1 MSDNVHN
8 KNEAGNYIW
17 NAIGGMLNAGQS
29 VLVLIIVTRVCGLE
43 AAGLY
48 SIAFATGNLFMYL
61 GNYGVRNYQVS
72 DVDEKFPFRSY
83 VLHRLL
89 TVGLML
95 LAAAVYCAYSLLRGA
110 YSPAKTMTVAAMC
123 LLKSIDC
130 LEEVL
135 EGRLHQKGR
144 LDLAGKMMT
153 VRLIVSIGGMLA
165 ALMATRNLLTA
176 TNAAIILAAA
186 AVILM
191 AAYCRKTLLPLQPEP
206 DASVTNASMAPEAAA
221 KNKSAAISPA
231 APAAHAPELAAGIGN
246 ATSNAA
252 VSPAR
257 RGGFRD
263 AAVLM
268 RVCFPVCAANF
279 LSFYLINAP
288 KYAIDAAMNE
298 TAQAQYNFIA
308 MPVFVIQ
315 LLGMFVYQPVLVR
328 MTLSW
333 NSADKKGFLRD
344 FLRITAGLLMI
355 AALCLGG
362 AYVLGI
368 PVLSALYATD
378 LSALKPELLLIL
390 IGGVFLA
397 MNGFYSAVLTLMREQ
412 NRIPVMY
419 LAGTVLSLILTPR
432 FVGIR
437 GIMGAVISFV
447 LIMAIV
453 CALLS
458 AQFAAAYRK
467 HPAAARA
474 SR

>member
-83 VLHRLL
+83 MLHRLL
-89 TVGLML
+89 TVALML
-95 LAAAVYCAYSLLRGA
+95 LVAAVYCTYSLLRGA

-123 LLKSIDC
+123 LLKAIDC

-135 EGRLHQKGR
+135 EGRLHQRGR

-153 VRLIVSIGGMLA
+153 VRLLISIGGMLA
-165 ALMATRNLLTA
+165 VLVATGNLLTA

-191 AAYCRKTLLPLQPEP
+191 AAACRRTLLPLQP
-206 DASVTNASMAPEAAA
+206 APELVADVGNAGAAPGAAA
-221 KNKSAAISPA
+221 KNRGAATSPA
-231 APAAHAPELAAGIGN
+231 A
-246 ATSNAA
+246 TSAA
-252 VSPAR
+252 VSAAR
-257 RGGFRD
+257 RGALRD

-288 KYAIDAAMNE
+288 KYAIDAAMSE

-333 NSADKKGFLRD
+333 NRADKKGFLRD
-344 FLRITAGLLMI
+344 FLRITAGLLII

-390 IGGVFLA
+390 TGGVFLA

-419 LAGTVLSLILTPR
+419 LAGAVLSLILTPR
-432 FVGIR
+432 FVGIS

-458 AQFAAAYRK
+458 AQFAVAYKK
-467 HPAAARA
+467 HPAAARTA
-474 SR
+474 H

>member
-83 VLHRLL
+83 ILHRLL
-89 TVGLML
+89 TVALML
-95 LAAAVYCAYSLLRGA
+95 LASAVYCAYSLLRGG

-123 LLKSIDC
+123 LLKAIDC

-135 EGRLHQKGR
+135 EGRLHQRGR

-153 VRLIVSIGGMLA
+153 VRLLISIGGMLVV
-165 ALMATRNLLTA
+165 LVATGNLLTA

-191 AAYCRKTLLPLQPEP
+191 AAACRRTLLPLQP
-206 DASVTNASMAPEAAA
+206 APGAAA
-221 KNKSAAISPA
+221 KNRGAATSPA
-231 APAAHAPELAAGIGN
+231 AA
-246 ATSNAA
+246 SAA
-252 VSPAR
+252 VSAAR
-257 RGGFRD
+257 RGALRD

-333 NSADKKGFLRD
+333 NSADQKGFLRD
-344 FLRITAGLLMI
+344 FLRITAGLLII

-390 IGGVFLA
+390 TGGVFLA

-419 LAGTVLSLILTPR
+419 LAGAVLSLILTPR
-432 FVGIR
+432 FVGIS

-458 AQFAAAYRK
+458 AQFAVAYKK
-467 HPAAARA
+467 HPAAARTA
-474 SR
+474 H

>member
-83 VLHRLL
+83 ILHRLL
-89 TVGLML
+89 TVALML
-95 LAAAVYCAYSLLRGA
+95 VVAAVYCAYSLLRGA

-123 LLKSIDC
+123 LLKAIDC

-135 EGRLHQKGR
+135 EGRLHQRGR

-153 VRLIVSIGGMLA
+153 VRLLISIGGMLA
-165 ALMATRNLLTA
+165 VLVATGNLLTA
-176 TNAAIILAAA
+176 TNTAIILAEA

-191 AAYCRKTLLPLQPEP
+191 AAACRKTLLPLQP
-206 DASVTNASMAPEAAA
+206 APGVAA
-221 KNKSAAISPA
+221 KNRGAATSPA
-231 APAAHAPELAAGIGN
+231 AA
-246 ATSNAA
+246 SAA
-252 VSPAR
+252 VSAAR
-257 RGGFRD
+257 RGALRD

-288 KYAIDAAMNE
+288 KYAIDAAMSE

-333 NSADKKGFLRD
+333 NRADKKGFLRD
-344 FLRITAGLLMI
+344 FLRITAGLLII

-390 IGGVFLA
+390 TGGVFLA
-397 MNGFYSAVLTLMREQ
+397 INGFYSAVLTLMREQ

-419 LAGTVLSLILTPR
+419 LAGAVLSLILTPR
-432 FVGIR
+432 FVGIS

-458 AQFAAAYRK
+458 AQFAVAYKK
-467 HPAAARA
+467 HPAAARTA
-474 SR
+474 H

>member
-83 VLHRLL
+83 ILHRLL
-89 TVGLML
+89 TVALML
-95 LAAAVYCAYSLLRGA
+95 LASAVYCTYSLLRGA

-123 LLKSIDC
+123 LLKAIDC

-135 EGRLHQKGR
+135 EGRLHQRGR

-153 VRLIVSIGGMLA
+153 VRLLISIGGMLA
-165 ALMATRNLLTA
+165 VLVETGNLLTA

-191 AAYCRKTLLPLQPEP
+191 AAACRRTLLPLQP
-206 DASVTNASMAPEAAA
+206 APELVADVGNAGAAPGAAA
-221 KNKSAAISPA
+221 KNRGAATSPA
-231 APAAHAPELAAGIGN
+231 GA
-246 ATSNAA
+246 SAA

-257 RGGFRD
+257 RGALRD

-333 NSADKKGFLRD
+333 NRADKKGFLRD
-344 FLRITAGLLMI
+344 FLRITAGLLII

-362 AYVLGI
+362 AYVIGI
-368 PVLSALYATD
+368 PVLSMLYATD

-390 IGGVFLA
+390 AGGVFLA
-397 MNGFYSAVLTLMREQ
+397 MNSFYSAVLTLMREQ
-412 NRIPVMY
+412 NRIPFMY
-419 LAGTVLSLILTPR
+419 LAGAVLSLILTPR
-432 FVGIR
+432 FVEIS

-458 AQFAAAYRK
+458 AQFAVAYKK
-467 HPAAARA
+467 HPAAACTA
-474 SR
+474 H

>member
-83 VLHRLL
+83 ILHRLL
-89 TVGLML
+89 TVALML
-95 LAAAVYCAYSLLRGA
+95 LAAAVYCTYSLLRGA

-123 LLKSIDC
+123 LLKAIDC

-135 EGRLHQKGR
+135 EGRLHQRGR

-153 VRLIVSIGGMLA
+153 VRLLISIGGMLA
-165 ALMATRNLLTA
+165 VLVATRNLLTA

-191 AAYCRKTLLPLQPEP
+191 AAACRRTLLPLQP
-206 DASVTNASMAPEAAA
+206 APELVADVGNAGAAPGAAA
-221 KNKSAAISPA
+221 KNRGAATSPA
-231 APAAHAPELAAGIGN
+231 AA
-246 ATSNAA
+246 SAA
-252 VSPAR
+252 VSAAR
-257 RGGFRD
+257 RGALRD

-333 NSADKKGFLRD
+333 NRADKKGFLRD
-344 FLRITAGLLMI
+344 FLRITAGLLII

-390 IGGVFLA
+390 AGGVFLA

-412 NRIPVMY
+412 NRIPFMY
-419 LAGTVLSLILTPR
+419 LAGAVLSLILTPR
-432 FVGIR
+432 FVGIS

-458 AQFAAAYRK
+458 AQFAVAYKK
-467 HPAAARA
+467 HPAAARTA
-474 SR
+474 H

>member
-89 TVGLML
+89 TVALML
-95 LAAAVYCAYSLLRGA
+95 LAAAVYCTYSLLRGA

-123 LLKSIDC
+123 LLKAIDC

-135 EGRLHQKGR
+135 EGRLHQRGR

-153 VRLIVSIGGMLA
+153 VRLLISIGGMLA
-165 ALMATRNLLTA
+165 VLVATRNLLTA

-191 AAYCRKTLLPLQPEP
+191 AAACRRTLLPLQP
-206 DASVTNASMAPEAAA
+206 APELVADVGNAGAAPGAAA
-221 KNKSAAISPA
+221 KNRGAATSPA
-231 APAAHAPELAAGIGN
+231 AA
-246 ATSNAA
+246 SAA
-252 VSPAR
+252 VSAAR
-257 RGGFRD
+257 RGALRD

-333 NSADKKGFLRD
+333 NSADQKGFLRD
-344 FLRITAGLLMI
+344 FLRITAGLLII

-390 IGGVFLA
+390 AGGVFLA

-412 NRIPVMY
+412 NRIPFMY
-419 LAGTVLSLILTPR
+419 LAGAVLSLILTPH
-432 FVGIR
+432 FVEIS

-458 AQFAAAYRK
+458 AQFALDGKYVK
-467 HPAAARA
+467 IY
-474 SR
+474 

>member
-29 VLVLIIVTRVCGLE
+29 VFVLIIVTRVCGLE

-89 TVGLML
+89 TVALML
-95 LAAAVYCAYSLLRGA
+95 LVAAVYCTYSLLRGA

-123 LLKSIDC
+123 LLKAIDC

-135 EGRLHQKGR
+135 EGRLHQRGR

-153 VRLIVSIGGMLA
+153 VRLLISIGGMLA
-165 ALMATRNLLTA
+165 VLVATRNLLTA

-191 AAYCRKTLLPLQPEP
+191 AAACRRTLLPLQP
-206 DASVTNASMAPEAAA
+206 APELVADVGNAGAAPGAAA
-221 KNKSAAISPA
+221 KNRGAATSPA
-231 APAAHAPELAAGIGN
+231 A
-246 ATSNAA
+246 ATSAA
-252 VSPAR
+252 VSAAR
-257 RGGFRD
+257 RGALRD

-288 KYAIDAAMNE
+288 KYAIDAAMSE

-333 NSADKKGFLRD
+333 NRADKKGFLRD
-344 FLRITAGLLMI
+344 FLRITAGLLII

-390 IGGVFLA
+390 TGGVFLA

-419 LAGTVLSLILTPR
+419 LAGAVLSLILTPR
-432 FVGIR
+432 FVGIS

-458 AQFAAAYRK
+458 AQFAVAYKK
-467 HPAAARA
+467 HPAAARTA
-474 SR
+474 H

>member
-83 VLHRLL
+83 ILHRLL
-89 TVGLML
+89 TVALML
-95 LAAAVYCAYSLLRGA
+95 LAAAVYCTYSLLRGA

-123 LLKSIDC
+123 LLKAIDC

-135 EGRLHQKGR
+135 EGRLHQRGR

-153 VRLIVSIGGMLA
+153 VRLLISIGGMLA
-165 ALMATRNLLTA
+165 VLVATRNLLTA

-191 AAYCRKTLLPLQPEP
+191 AAACRRTLLPLQP
-206 DASVTNASMAPEAAA
+206 APELVADVGNAGAAPGAAA
-221 KNKSAAISPA
+221 KNRGAATSPA
-231 APAAHAPELAAGIGN
+231 AA
-246 ATSNAA
+246 SAA
-252 VSPAR
+252 VSAAR
-257 RGGFRD
+257 RGALRD

-333 NSADKKGFLRD
+333 NSADQKGFLRD
-344 FLRITAGLLMI
+344 FLRITAGLLII

-390 IGGVFLA
+390 AGGVFLA

-419 LAGTVLSLILTPR
+419 LAGALLSLILTPR
-432 FVGIR
+432 FVGIS

-458 AQFAAAYRK
+458 AQFAVAYKK
-467 HPAAARA
+467 HPAAARTA
-474 SR
+474 H

>member
-29 VLVLIIVTRVCGLE
+29 VFVLIIVTRVCGLE

-83 VLHRLL
+83 ILHRLL
-89 TVGLML
+89 TVALML
-95 LAAAVYCAYSLLRGA
+95 LASAVYCAYSLLRGG

-123 LLKSIDC
+123 LLKAIDC

-135 EGRLHQKGR
+135 EGRLHQRGR

-153 VRLIVSIGGMLA
+153 VRLLVSIGGMLA
-165 ALMATRNLLTA
+165 VLVATRNLLTA

-191 AAYCRKTLLPLQPEP
+191 AAACRRTLLPLQP
-206 DASVTNASMAPEAAA
+206 APELVADVGNAGAAPGAAA
-221 KNKSAAISPA
+221 KNRGAATSPA
-231 APAAHAPELAAGIGN
+231 A
-246 ATSNAA
+246 TSAA
-252 VSPAR
+252 VSAAR
-257 RGGFRD
+257 RGALRD

-333 NSADKKGFLRD
+333 NRADKKGFLRD
-344 FLRITAGLLMI
+344 FLRITAGLLII

-390 IGGVFLA
+390 AGGVFLA
-397 MNGFYSAVLTLMREQ
+397 MNSFYSAVLTLMREQ
-412 NRIPVMY
+412 NRIPFMY
-419 LAGTVLSLILTPR
+419 LAGAVLSLILTPR
-432 FVGIR
+432 FVGIS

-458 AQFAAAYRK
+458 AQFALAYKK
-467 HPAAARA
+467 HPAAARTA
-474 SR
+474 H

>member
-83 VLHRLL
+83 ILHRLL
-89 TVGLML
+89 TVALML
-95 LAAAVYCAYSLLRGA
+95 LAAAVYCTYSLLRGA

-123 LLKSIDC
+123 LLKAIDC

-135 EGRLHQKGR
+135 EGRLHQRGR

-153 VRLIVSIGGMLA
+153 VRLLISIGGMLA
-165 ALMATRNLLTA
+165 VLVATRNLLTA

-191 AAYCRKTLLPLQPEP
+191 AAACRRTLLPLQP
-206 DASVTNASMAPEAAA
+206 APELVADVGNAGAAPGAAA
-221 KNKSAAISPA
+221 KNRGAATSPA
-231 APAAHAPELAAGIGN
+231 AA
-246 ATSNAA
+246 SAA
-252 VSPAR
+252 VSAAR
-257 RGGFRD
+257 RGALRD

-333 NSADKKGFLRD
+333 NSADQKGFLRD
-344 FLRITAGLLMI
+344 FLRITAGLLII

-390 IGGVFLA
+390 AGGVFLA

-412 NRIPVMY
+412 NRIPFMY
-419 LAGTVLSLILTPR
+419 LAGAVLSLILTPH
-432 FVGIR
+432 FVEIS

-458 AQFAAAYRK
+458 AQFALAYKK
-467 HPAAARA
+467 HPAAARTA
-474 SR
+474 H

>member
-83 VLHRLL
+83 ILHRLL
-89 TVGLML
+89 TVALML
-95 LAAAVYCAYSLLRGA
+95 LVAAVYCTYSLLRGA

-123 LLKSIDC
+123 LLKAIDC

-135 EGRLHQKGR
+135 EGRLHQRGR

-153 VRLIVSIGGMLA
+153 VRLLISIGGMLA
-165 ALMATRNLLTA
+165 VLVATGNLLTA

-191 AAYCRKTLLPLQPEP
+191 AAACRGTLLPLQP
-206 DASVTNASMAPEAAA
+206 APELVADVGNAGAAPGAAA
-221 KNKSAAISPA
+221 KNRGAATSPA
-231 APAAHAPELAAGIGN
+231 AA
-246 ATSNAA
+246 SAA
-252 VSPAR
+252 VSAAR
-257 RGGFRD
+257 RGALRD

-333 NSADKKGFLRD
+333 NRADKKGFLRD
-344 FLRITAGLLMI
+344 FLRITAGLLII

-390 IGGVFLA
+390 AGGVFLA

-412 NRIPVMY
+412 NRIPFMY
-419 LAGTVLSLILTPR
+419 LAGAVLSLILTPH
-432 FVGIR
+432 FVGIS

-458 AQFAAAYRK
+458 AQFAVAYKK
-467 HPAAARA
+467 HPAAARTA
-474 SR
+474 H

>member
-89 TVGLML
+89 TVALML
-95 LAAAVYCAYSLLRGA
+95 LVAAVYCTYSLLRGA

-123 LLKSIDC
+123 LLKAIDC

-135 EGRLHQKGR
+135 EGRLHQRGR

-153 VRLIVSIGGMLA
+153 VRLLISIGGMLA
-165 ALMATRNLLTA
+165 VLVATGNLLTA

-191 AAYCRKTLLPLQPEP
+191 AAACRRTLLPLQP
-206 DASVTNASMAPEAAA
+206 APELVADVGNAGAAPGAAA
-221 KNKSAAISPA
+221 KNRGAATSPA
-231 APAAHAPELAAGIGN
+231 AA
-246 ATSNAA
+246 SAA
-252 VSPAR
+252 VSAAR
-257 RGGFRD
+257 RGALRD

-333 NSADKKGFLRD
+333 NSADQKGFLRD
-344 FLRITAGLLMI
+344 FLRITAGLLII

-390 IGGVFLA
+390 AGGVFLA
-397 MNGFYSAVLTLMREQ
+397 MNSFYSAVLTLMREQ
-412 NRIPVMY
+412 NRIPFMY
-419 LAGTVLSLILTPR
+419 LAGAVLSLILTPH
-432 FVGIR
+432 FVEIS

-458 AQFAAAYRK
+458 AQFALAYKK
-467 HPAAARA
+467 HPAAARTA
-474 SR
+474 H

>member
-1 MSDNVHN
+1 MNNNVHN

-89 TVGLML
+89 TVALML
-95 LAAAVYCAYSLLRGA
+95 LVAAVYCTYSLLRGA

-123 LLKSIDC
+123 LLKAIDC

-135 EGRLHQKGR
+135 EGRLHQRGR

-153 VRLIVSIGGMLA
+153 VRLLISIGGMLA
-165 ALMATRNLLTA
+165 VLVATGNLLTA

-191 AAYCRKTLLPLQPEP
+191 AAACRRTLLPLQP
-206 DASVTNASMAPEAAA
+206 APELVADVGNAGAAPGAAA
-221 KNKSAAISPA
+221 KNRGAATSPA
-231 APAAHAPELAAGIGN
+231 AA
-246 ATSNAA
+246 SAA
-252 VSPAR
+252 VSAAR
-257 RGGFRD
+257 RGALRD

-333 NSADKKGFLRD
+333 NRADKKGFLRD
-344 FLRITAGLLMI
+344 FLRITAGLLII

-390 IGGVFLA
+390 AGGVFLA
-397 MNGFYSAVLTLMREQ
+397 MNSFYSAVLTLMREQ
-412 NRIPVMY
+412 NRIPFMY
-419 LAGTVLSLILTPR
+419 LAGAVLSLILTPH
-432 FVGIR
+432 FVEIS

-458 AQFAAAYRK
+458 AQFAVAYKK
-467 HPAAARA
+467 HPAAARTA
-474 SR
+474 H

>member
-89 TVGLML
+89 TVALML
-95 LAAAVYCAYSLLRGA
+95 LAAAVYCTYSLLRGA

-123 LLKSIDC
+123 LLKAIDC

-135 EGRLHQKGR
+135 EGRLHQRGR

-153 VRLIVSIGGMLA
+153 VRLLISIGGMLA
-165 ALMATRNLLTA
+165 VLVATRNLLTA

-191 AAYCRKTLLPLQPEP
+191 AAACRRTLLPLQP
-206 DASVTNASMAPEAAA
+206 APELVADVGNAGAAPGAAA
-221 KNKSAAISPA
+221 KNRGAATSPA
-231 APAAHAPELAAGIGN
+231 AASAAA
-246 ATSNAA
+246 
-252 VSPAR
+252 AR
-257 RGGFRD
+257 RGALRD

-333 NSADKKGFLRD
+333 NSADQKGFLRD
-344 FLRITAGLLMI
+344 FLRITAGLLII

-390 IGGVFLA
+390 AGGVFLA

-412 NRIPVMY
+412 NRIPFMY
-419 LAGTVLSLILTPR
+419 LAGAVLSLILTPR
-432 FVGIR
+432 FVEIS

-458 AQFAAAYRK
+458 AQFALAYKK
-467 HPAAARA
+467 HPAAARTA
-474 SR
+474 H

>member
-83 VLHRLL
+83 ILHRLL
-89 TVGLML
+89 TVALML
-95 LAAAVYCAYSLLRGA
+95 LAAAVYCTYSLLRGA

-123 LLKSIDC
+123 LLKAIDC

-135 EGRLHQKGR
+135 EGRLHQRGR

-153 VRLIVSIGGMLA
+153 VRLLVSIGGMLA
-165 ALMATRNLLTA
+165 VLVATGNLLTA

-191 AAYCRKTLLPLQPEP
+191 AAACRKTLLPLQP
-206 DASVTNASMAPEAAA
+206 APELVADVGNAGAAPGAAA
-221 KNKSAAISPA
+221 KNRGAATSPA
-231 APAAHAPELAAGIGN
+231 AA
-246 ATSNAA
+246 SAA
-252 VSPAR
+252 VSAAR
-257 RGGFRD
+257 RGALRD

-333 NSADKKGFLRD
+333 NSADQKGFLRD
-344 FLRITAGLLMI
+344 FLRITAGLLII

-390 IGGVFLA
+390 AGGVFLA
-397 MNGFYSAVLTLMREQ
+397 MNSFYSAVLTLMREQ
-412 NRIPVMY
+412 NRIPFMY
-419 LAGTVLSLILTPR
+419 LAGAVLSLILTPH
-432 FVGIR
+432 FVEIS

-458 AQFAAAYRK
+458 AQFALAYKK
-467 HPAAARA
+467 HPAAARTA
-474 SR
+474 H

>member
-1 MSDNVHN
+1 MNNNVHN

-83 VLHRLL
+83 ILHRLL
-89 TVGLML
+89 TVALML
-95 LAAAVYCAYSLLRGA
+95 LAAAVYCTYSLLRGA

-123 LLKSIDC
+123 LLKAIDC

-135 EGRLHQKGR
+135 EGRLHQRGR

-153 VRLIVSIGGMLA
+153 VRLLISIGGMLA
-165 ALMATRNLLTA
+165 VLVATGNLLTA

-191 AAYCRKTLLPLQPEP
+191 AAACRRTLLPLQP
-206 DASVTNASMAPEAAA
+206 APGAAA
-221 KNKSAAISPA
+221 KNRGAATSPA
-231 APAAHAPELAAGIGN
+231 A
-246 ATSNAA
+246 TSAA
-252 VSPAR
+252 VSAAR
-257 RGGFRD
+257 RGALRD

-288 KYAIDAAMNE
+288 KYAIDAAMSE

-333 NSADKKGFLRD
+333 NRADKKGFLRD
-344 FLRITAGLLMI
+344 FLRITAGLLII

-378 LSALKPELLLIL
+378 LSTLKPELLLIL
-390 IGGVFLA
+390 TGGVFLA

-419 LAGTVLSLILTPR
+419 LAGAVLSLILTPR
-432 FVGIR
+432 FVGIS

-458 AQFAAAYRK
+458 AQFAVAYKK
-467 HPAAARA
+467 HPAAARTA
-474 SR
+474 H

>member
-1 MSDNVHN
+1 MRDNVHN

-135 EGRLHQKGR
+135 EGRLHQRGR

-153 VRLIVSIGGMLA
+153 VRLLVSIGGMLA
-165 ALMATRNLLTA
+165 VLVATGNLLTA

-186 AVILM
+186 AVVLM
-191 AAYCRKTLLPLQPEP
+191 SSASRKTLLPLQP
-206 DASVTNASMAPEAAA
+206 
-221 KNKSAAISPA
+221 
-231 APAAHAPELAAGIGN
+231 APATSVSAG
-246 ATSNAA
+246 
-252 VSPAR
+252 SPAR

-315 LLGMFVYQPVLVR
+315 LLSMFVYQPVLVR

-333 NSADKKGFLRD
+333 NSADKKSFLRD
-344 FLRITAGLLMI
+344 FLQITAGLLMI

-378 LSALKPELLLIL
+378 LSALKPELLWIL
-390 IGGVFLA
+390 VGGVFLA

-412 NRIPVMY
+412 NRIPVTY

-432 FVGIR
+432 FVGIS

>member
-83 VLHRLL
+83 ILHRLL
-89 TVGLML
+89 TVALML
-95 LAAAVYCAYSLLRGA
+95 LAAAVYCTYSLLRGA

-123 LLKSIDC
+123 LLKAIDC

-135 EGRLHQKGR
+135 EGRLHQRGR

-153 VRLIVSIGGMLA
+153 VRLLISIGGMLA
-165 ALMATRNLLTA
+165 VLVATRNLLTA

-191 AAYCRKTLLPLQPEP
+191 AAACRRTLLPLQP
-206 DASVTNASMAPEAAA
+206 APELVADVGNAGAAPGAAA
-221 KNKSAAISPA
+221 KNRGAATSPA
-231 APAAHAPELAAGIGN
+231 AA
-246 ATSNAA
+246 SAA
-252 VSPAR
+252 VSAAR
-257 RGGFRD
+257 RGALRD

-333 NSADKKGFLRD
+333 NRADKKGFLRD
-344 FLRITAGLLMI
+344 FLRITAGLLII

-390 IGGVFLA
+390 AGGVFLA

-412 NRIPVMY
+412 NRIPFMY
-419 LAGTVLSLILTPR
+419 LAGAVLSLILTPH
-432 FVGIR
+432 FVEIS

-458 AQFAAAYRK
+458 AQFALAYKK
-467 HPAAARA
+467 HPAAARTA
-474 SR
+474 H

>member
-29 VLVLIIVTRVCGLE
+29 VFVLIIVTRVCGLE

-89 TVGLML
+89 TVALML
-95 LAAAVYCAYSLLRGA
+95 LAAAVYCTYSLLRGA

-123 LLKSIDC
+123 LLKAIDC

-135 EGRLHQKGR
+135 EGRLHQRGR

-153 VRLIVSIGGMLA
+153 VRLLISIGGMLA
-165 ALMATRNLLTA
+165 VLVATRNLLTA

-191 AAYCRKTLLPLQPEP
+191 AAACRRTLLPLQP
-206 DASVTNASMAPEAAA
+206 APELVADVGNAGAAPGAAA
-221 KNKSAAISPA
+221 KNRGAATSPA
-231 APAAHAPELAAGIGN
+231 AA
-246 ATSNAA
+246 SAA
-252 VSPAR
+252 VSAAR
-257 RGGFRD
+257 RGALRD

-333 NSADKKGFLRD
+333 NSADQKGFLRD
-344 FLRITAGLLMI
+344 FLRITAGLLII

-390 IGGVFLA
+390 AGGVFLA

-412 NRIPVMY
+412 NRIPFMY
-419 LAGTVLSLILTPR
+419 LAGAVLSLILTPH
-432 FVGIR
+432 FVEIS

-458 AQFAAAYRK
+458 AQFALAYKK
-467 HPAAARA
+467 HPAAARTA
-474 SR
+474 H

>member
-83 VLHRLL
+83 ILHRLL
-89 TVGLML
+89 TVALML
-95 LAAAVYCAYSLLRGA
+95 LVAAVYCTYSLLRGA

-123 LLKSIDC
+123 LLKAIDC

-135 EGRLHQKGR
+135 EGRLHQRGR

-153 VRLIVSIGGMLA
+153 VRLLISIGGMLA
-165 ALMATRNLLTA
+165 VLVATGNLLTA

-191 AAYCRKTLLPLQPEP
+191 AAACRRTLLPLQP
-206 DASVTNASMAPEAAA
+206 APELVADVGNAGAAPGAAA
-221 KNKSAAISPA
+221 KNRGAATSPA
-231 APAAHAPELAAGIGN
+231 AA
-246 ATSNAA
+246 SAA
-252 VSPAR
+252 VSAAR
-257 RGGFRD
+257 RGALRD

-333 NSADKKGFLRD
+333 NSADQKGFLRD
-344 FLRITAGLLMI
+344 FLRITAGLLII

-390 IGGVFLA
+390 TGGVFLA

-419 LAGTVLSLILTPR
+419 LAGAVLSLILTPR
-432 FVGIR
+432 FVGIS

-458 AQFAAAYRK
+458 AQFALAYKK
-467 HPAAARA
+467 HPAAARTA
-474 SR
+474 H

>member
-83 VLHRLL
+83 ILHRLL
-89 TVGLML
+89 TVALML
-95 LAAAVYCAYSLLRGA
+95 LAAAVYCTYSLLRGA

-123 LLKSIDC
+123 LLKAIDC

-135 EGRLHQKGR
+135 EGRLHQRGR

-153 VRLIVSIGGMLA
+153 VRLLISIGGMLA
-165 ALMATRNLLTA
+165 VLVATGNLLTA

-191 AAYCRKTLLPLQPEP
+191 AAACRRTLLPLQP
-206 DASVTNASMAPEAAA
+206 APELVADVGNAGAAPGAAA
-221 KNKSAAISPA
+221 KNRGAATSPA
-231 APAAHAPELAAGIGN
+231 AA
-246 ATSNAA
+246 SAA
-252 VSPAR
+252 VSAAR
-257 RGGFRD
+257 RGALRD

-333 NSADKKGFLRD
+333 NRADKKGFLRD
-344 FLRITAGLLMI
+344 FLRITAGLLII

-390 IGGVFLA
+390 AGGVFLA

-419 LAGTVLSLILTPR
+419 LAGAVLSLILTPR
-432 FVGIR
+432 FVGIS

-458 AQFAAAYRK
+458 AQFALAYKK
-467 HPAAARA
+467 HPAAARTA
-474 SR
+474 H

>member
-1 MSDNVHN
+1 MNNNVHN

-83 VLHRLL
+83 ILHRLL
-89 TVGLML
+89 TVALML
-95 LAAAVYCAYSLLRGA
+95 LVAAVYCTYSLLRGA

-123 LLKSIDC
+123 LLKAIDC

-135 EGRLHQKGR
+135 EGRLHQRGR

-153 VRLIVSIGGMLA
+153 VRLLISIGGMLA
-165 ALMATRNLLTA
+165 VLVATGNLLTA

-191 AAYCRKTLLPLQPEP
+191 AAACRRTLLPLQP
-206 DASVTNASMAPEAAA
+206 APGAAA
-221 KNKSAAISPA
+221 KNRGAATSPA
-231 APAAHAPELAAGIGN
+231 A
-246 ATSNAA
+246 TSAA
-252 VSPAR
+252 VSAAR
-257 RGGFRD
+257 RGALRD

-288 KYAIDAAMNE
+288 KYAIDAAMSE

-333 NSADKKGFLRD
+333 NRADKKGFLRD
-344 FLRITAGLLMI
+344 FLRITAGLLII

-378 LSALKPELLLIL
+378 LSTLKPELLLIL
-390 IGGVFLA
+390 TGGVFLA

-419 LAGTVLSLILTPR
+419 LAGAVLSLILTPR
-432 FVGIR
+432 FVGIS

-458 AQFAAAYRK
+458 AQFAVAYKK
-467 HPAAARA
+467 HPAAARTA
-474 SR
+474 H

>member
-83 VLHRLL
+83 ILHRLL
-89 TVGLML
+89 TVALML
-95 LAAAVYCAYSLLRGA
+95 LVAAVYCTYSLLRGA

-123 LLKSIDC
+123 LLKAIDC

-135 EGRLHQKGR
+135 EGRLHQRGR

-153 VRLIVSIGGMLA
+153 VRLLISIGGMLA
-165 ALMATRNLLTA
+165 VLVATGNLLTA

-191 AAYCRKTLLPLQPEP
+191 AAACRRTLLPLQP
-206 DASVTNASMAPEAAA
+206 APELVADVGNAGAAPGAAA
-221 KNKSAAISPA
+221 KNSGAATSPA
-231 APAAHAPELAAGIGN
+231 AA
-246 ATSNAA
+246 SAA
-252 VSPAR
+252 VSAAR
-257 RGGFRD
+257 RGALRD

-333 NSADKKGFLRD
+333 NSADQKGFLRD
-344 FLRITAGLLMI
+344 FLRITAGLLII

-390 IGGVFLA
+390 AGGVFLA

-412 NRIPVMY
+412 NRIPFMY
-419 LAGTVLSLILTPR
+419 LAGAVLSLILTPR
-432 FVGIR
+432 FVGIS

-458 AQFAAAYRK
+458 AQFALAYKK
-467 HPAAARA
+467 HPAAARTA
-474 SR
+474 H

>member
-1 MSDNVHN
+1 MNNNVHN

-83 VLHRLL
+83 ILHRLL
-89 TVGLML
+89 TVALML

-123 LLKSIDC
+123 LLKAIDC

-135 EGRLHQKGR
+135 EGRLHQRGR

-153 VRLIVSIGGMLA
+153 VRLLVSIGGMLA
-165 ALMATRNLLTA
+165 VLVATGNLLTA

-191 AAYCRKTLLPLQPEP
+191 AAACRRTLLPLQP
-206 DASVTNASMAPEAAA
+206 APELVADVGNAGAVPGAAA
-221 KNKSAAISPA
+221 KNRGAATSPA
-231 APAAHAPELAAGIGN
+231 AA
-246 ATSNAA
+246 SAA
-252 VSPAR
+252 VSAAR
-257 RGGFRD
+257 RGALRD

-328 MTLSW
+328 MTGFSANYGRPSDYRGAVSW
-333 NSADKKGFLRD
+333 RGVCSGNSGFVRTVRDGSFCLEAGASIDSYRRCFPCDERLLQRRADTDARAEQDSCHVSCG
-344 FLRITAGLLMI
+344 
-355 AALCLGG
+355 GG
-362 AYVLGI
+362 ALPDSDAPLCGNQRYYGSGDFVC
-368 PVLSALYATD
+368 TD
-378 LSALKPELLLIL
+378 HGDRLRAAFGAICR
-390 IGGVFLA
+390 GV
-397 MNGFYSAVLTLMREQ
+397 
-412 NRIPVMY
+412 
-419 LAGTVLSLILTPR
+419 
-432 FVGIR
+432 
-437 GIMGAVISFV
+437 
-447 LIMAIV
+447 
-453 CALLS
+453 
-458 AQFAAAYRK
+458 
-467 HPAAARA
+467 
-474 SR
+474 

>member
-89 TVGLML
+89 TVALML
-95 LAAAVYCAYSLLRGA
+95 LAAAVYCTYSLLRGA

-123 LLKSIDC
+123 LLKAIDC

-135 EGRLHQKGR
+135 EGRLHQRGR

-153 VRLIVSIGGMLA
+153 VRLLISIGGMLVV
-165 ALMATRNLLTA
+165 LVATGNLLTA

-191 AAYCRKTLLPLQPEP
+191 AAACRRTLLPLQP
-206 DASVTNASMAPEAAA
+206 APELVADVGNAGAAPGAAA
-221 KNKSAAISPA
+221 KNRGAATSPA
-231 APAAHAPELAAGIGN
+231 AA
-246 ATSNAA
+246 SAA
-252 VSPAR
+252 VSAAR
-257 RGGFRD
+257 RGALRD

-333 NSADKKGFLRD
+333 NSADQKGFLRD
-344 FLRITAGLLMI
+344 FLRITAGLLII

-390 IGGVFLA
+390 AGGVFLA

-412 NRIPVMY
+412 NRIPFMY
-419 LAGTVLSLILTPR
+419 LAGAVLSLILTPH
-432 FVGIR
+432 FVEIS

-458 AQFAAAYRK
+458 AQFALAYKK
-467 HPAAARA
+467 HPAAARTA
-474 SR
+474 H

>member
-89 TVGLML
+89 TVALML
-95 LAAAVYCAYSLLRGA
+95 LAAAVYCTYSLLRGA

-123 LLKSIDC
+123 LLKAIDC

-135 EGRLHQKGR
+135 EGRLHQRGR

-153 VRLIVSIGGMLA
+153 VRLLISIGGMLA
-165 ALMATRNLLTA
+165 VLVATGNLLTA

-191 AAYCRKTLLPLQPEP
+191 AAACRRTLLPLQP
-206 DASVTNASMAPEAAA
+206 APELVADVGNAGAAPGAAA
-221 KNKSAAISPA
+221 KNRGAATSPA
-231 APAAHAPELAAGIGN
+231 AA
-246 ATSNAA
+246 SAA
-252 VSPAR
+252 VSAAR
-257 RGGFRD
+257 RGALRD

-333 NSADKKGFLRD
+333 NSADQKGFLRD
-344 FLRITAGLLMI
+344 FLRITAGLLII

-390 IGGVFLA
+390 AGGVFLA

-412 NRIPVMY
+412 NRIPFMY
-419 LAGTVLSLILTPR
+419 LAGAVLSLILTPH
-432 FVGIR
+432 FVEIS

-458 AQFAAAYRK
+458 AQFALAYKK
-467 HPAAARA
+467 HPAAARTA
-474 SR
+474 H

>member
-83 VLHRLL
+83 ILHRLL
-89 TVGLML
+89 TVALML
-95 LAAAVYCAYSLLRGA
+95 LAAAVYCTYSLLRGA

-123 LLKSIDC
+123 LLKAIDC

-135 EGRLHQKGR
+135 EGRLHQRGR

-153 VRLIVSIGGMLA
+153 VRLLISIGGMLA
-165 ALMATRNLLTA
+165 VLVATGNLLTA

-191 AAYCRKTLLPLQPEP
+191 AAACRRTLLPLQP
-206 DASVTNASMAPEAAA
+206 APELVADVGNAGAAPGAAA
-221 KNKSAAISPA
+221 KNRGAATSPA
-231 APAAHAPELAAGIGN
+231 A
-246 ATSNAA
+246 TSAA
-252 VSPAR
+252 VSAAR
-257 RGGFRD
+257 RGALRD

-333 NSADKKGFLRD
+333 NSADQKGFLRD
-344 FLRITAGLLMI
+344 FLRITAGLLII

-390 IGGVFLA
+390 AGGVFLA

-419 LAGTVLSLILTPR
+419 LAGAVLSLILTPR
-432 FVGIR
+432 FVGIS

-458 AQFAAAYRK
+458 AQFALAYKK
-467 HPAAARA
+467 HPAAARTA
-474 SR
+474 H

>member
-1 MSDNVHN
+1 MNNNVHN

-29 VLVLIIVTRVCGLE
+29 VFVLIIVTRVCGLE

-89 TVGLML
+89 TVALML
-95 LAAAVYCAYSLLRGA
+95 LVAAVYCTYSLLRGA

-123 LLKSIDC
+123 LLKAIDC

-135 EGRLHQKGR
+135 EGRLHQRGR

-153 VRLIVSIGGMLA
+153 VRLLVSIGGMLA
-165 ALMATRNLLTA
+165 VLVATGNLLTA

-191 AAYCRKTLLPLQPEP
+191 AAACRRTLLPLQP
-206 DASVTNASMAPEAAA
+206 APELVADVGNAGAAPGAAA
-221 KNKSAAISPA
+221 KNRGAATSPA
-231 APAAHAPELAAGIGN
+231 A
-246 ATSNAA
+246 TSAA
-252 VSPAR
+252 VSAAR
-257 RGGFRD
+257 RGALRD

-288 KYAIDAAMNE
+288 KYAIDAAMSE

-333 NSADKKGFLRD
+333 NRADKKGFLRD
-344 FLRITAGLLMI
+344 FLRITAGLLII

-390 IGGVFLA
+390 TGGVFLA

-419 LAGTVLSLILTPR
+419 LAGAVLSLILTPR
-432 FVGIR
+432 FVGIS

-458 AQFAAAYRK
+458 AQFAVAYKK
-467 HPAAARA
+467 HPAAARTA
-474 SR
+474 H

>member
-83 VLHRLL
+83 ILHRLL
-89 TVGLML
+89 TVALML
-95 LAAAVYCAYSLLRGA
+95 LVAAVYCTYSLLRGA

-123 LLKSIDC
+123 LLKAIDC

-135 EGRLHQKGR
+135 EGRLHQRGR

-153 VRLIVSIGGMLA
+153 VRLLISIGGMLA
-165 ALMATRNLLTA
+165 VLVATGNLLTA

-191 AAYCRKTLLPLQPEP
+191 AAACRRTLLPLQP
-206 DASVTNASMAPEAAA
+206 APGAAA
-221 KNKSAAISPA
+221 KNRGAATSPA
-231 APAAHAPELAAGIGN
+231 A
-246 ATSNAA
+246 TSAA
-252 VSPAR
+252 VSAAR
-257 RGGFRD
+257 RGALRD

-288 KYAIDAAMNE
+288 KYAIDAAMSE

-333 NSADKKGFLRD
+333 NRADKKGFLRD
-344 FLRITAGLLMI
+344 FLRITAGLLII

-378 LSALKPELLLIL
+378 LSTLKPELLLIL
-390 IGGVFLA
+390 TGGVFLA

-419 LAGTVLSLILTPR
+419 LAGAVLSLILTPR
-432 FVGIR
+432 FVGIS

-458 AQFAAAYRK
+458 AQFAVAYKK
-467 HPAAARA
+467 HPAAARTA
-474 SR
+474 H

>member
-83 VLHRLL
+83 ILHRLL
-89 TVGLML
+89 TVALML
-95 LAAAVYCAYSLLRGA
+95 LAAAVYCTYSLLRGA

-123 LLKSIDC
+123 LLKAIDC

-135 EGRLHQKGR
+135 EGRLHQRGR

-153 VRLIVSIGGMLA
+153 VRLLISIGGMLA
-165 ALMATRNLLTA
+165 VLVETRNLLTA

-191 AAYCRKTLLPLQPEP
+191 AAACRRTLLPLQP
-206 DASVTNASMAPEAAA
+206 APELVADVGNAGAAPGAAA
-221 KNKSAAISPA
+221 KNRGAATSPA
-231 APAAHAPELAAGIGN
+231 A
-246 ATSNAA
+246 TSAA
-252 VSPAR
+252 VSAAR
-257 RGGFRD
+257 RGALRD

-288 KYAIDAAMNE
+288 KYAIDAAMSE

-333 NSADKKGFLRD
+333 NRADKKGFLRD
-344 FLRITAGLLMI
+344 FLRITAGLLII

-390 IGGVFLA
+390 TGGVFLA

-419 LAGTVLSLILTPR
+419 LAGAVLSLILTPR
-432 FVGIR
+432 FVGIS

-458 AQFAAAYRK
+458 AQFAVAYKK
-467 HPAAARA
+467 HPAAARTA
-474 SR
+474 H

>member
-89 TVGLML
+89 TVALML
-95 LAAAVYCAYSLLRGA
+95 LVAAVYCTYSLLRGA

-123 LLKSIDC
+123 LLKAIDC

-135 EGRLHQKGR
+135 EGRLHQRGR

-153 VRLIVSIGGMLA
+153 VRLLISIGGMLA
-165 ALMATRNLLTA
+165 VLVATGNLLTA

-191 AAYCRKTLLPLQPEP
+191 AAACRRTLLPLQP
-206 DASVTNASMAPEAAA
+206 ALGVAA
-221 KNKSAAISPA
+221 KNRGAATSPA
-231 APAAHAPELAAGIGN
+231 AA
-246 ATSNAA
+246 SAA
-252 VSPAR
+252 VSAAR
-257 RGGFRD
+257 SGALRD

-288 KYAIDAAMNE
+288 KYAIDAAMSE

-333 NSADKKGFLRD
+333 NRADKKGFLRD
-344 FLRITAGLLMI
+344 FLRITAGLLII

-390 IGGVFLA
+390 AGGVFLA

-419 LAGTVLSLILTPR
+419 LAGAVLSLILTPR
-432 FVGIR
+432 FVGIS

-458 AQFAAAYRK
+458 AQFALAYKK
-467 HPAAARA
+467 HPAAARTA
-474 SR
+474 H

>member
-83 VLHRLL
+83 ILHRLL
-89 TVGLML
+89 TVALML
-95 LAAAVYCAYSLLRGA
+95 LVAAVYCTYSLLRGA

-123 LLKSIDC
+123 LLKAIDC

-135 EGRLHQKGR
+135 EGRLHQRGR

-153 VRLIVSIGGMLA
+153 VRLLISIGGMLA
-165 ALMATRNLLTA
+165 VLVATGNLLTA

-191 AAYCRKTLLPLQPEP
+191 AAACRRTLLPLQP
-206 DASVTNASMAPEAAA
+206 APELVADVGNAGAAPGVAA
-221 KNKSAAISPA
+221 KNRGAATSPA
-231 APAAHAPELAAGIGN
+231 A
-246 ATSNAA
+246 TSAA
-252 VSPAR
+252 VSAAR
-257 RGGFRD
+257 RGALRD

-333 NSADKKGFLRD
+333 NSADQKGFLRD
-344 FLRITAGLLMI
+344 FLRITAGLLII

-390 IGGVFLA
+390 AGGVFLA

-412 NRIPVMY
+412 NRIPFMY
-419 LAGTVLSLILTPR
+419 LAGAVLSLILTPR
-432 FVGIR
+432 FVEIS

-458 AQFAAAYRK
+458 AQFAVAYKK
-467 HPAAARA
+467 HPAAARTA
-474 SR
+474 H

>member
-83 VLHRLL
+83 ILHRLL
-89 TVGLML
+89 TVALML
-95 LAAAVYCAYSLLRGA
+95 LVAAVYCTYSLLRGA

-123 LLKSIDC
+123 LLKAIDC

-135 EGRLHQKGR
+135 EGRLHQRGR

-153 VRLIVSIGGMLA
+153 VRLLISIGGMLA
-165 ALMATRNLLTA
+165 VLVATGNLLTA

-191 AAYCRKTLLPLQPEP
+191 AAACRRTLLPLQP
-206 DASVTNASMAPEAAA
+206 APELVADVGNAGAAPGAAA
-221 KNKSAAISPA
+221 KNRGAATSPA
-231 APAAHAPELAAGIGN
+231 A
-246 ATSNAA
+246 TSAA
-252 VSPAR
+252 VSAAR
-257 RGGFRD
+257 RGALRD

-333 NSADKKGFLRD
+333 NSADQKGFLRD
-344 FLRITAGLLMI
+344 FLRITAGLLII

-390 IGGVFLA
+390 AGGVFLA
-397 MNGFYSAVLTLMREQ
+397 MNSFYSAVLTLMREQ
-412 NRIPVMY
+412 NRIPFMY
-419 LAGTVLSLILTPR
+419 LAGAVLSLILTPH
-432 FVGIR
+432 FVEIS

-458 AQFAAAYRK
+458 AQFAVAYKK
-467 HPAAARA
+467 HPAAARTA
-474 SR
+474 H

>member
-89 TVGLML
+89 TVALML
-95 LAAAVYCAYSLLRGA
+95 LAAAVYCTYSLLRGA

-123 LLKSIDC
+123 LLKAIDC

-135 EGRLHQKGR
+135 EGRLHQRGR

-153 VRLIVSIGGMLA
+153 VRLLISIGGMLA
-165 ALMATRNLLTA
+165 VLVATRNLLTA

-191 AAYCRKTLLPLQPEP
+191 AAACRRTLLPLQP
-206 DASVTNASMAPEAAA
+206 APELVADVGNAGAAPGAAA
-221 KNKSAAISPA
+221 KNRGAATSPA
-231 APAAHAPELAAGIGN
+231 AA
-246 ATSNAA
+246 SAA
-252 VSPAR
+252 VSAAR
-257 RGGFRD
+257 RGALRD

-333 NSADKKGFLRD
+333 NSADQKGFLRD
-344 FLRITAGLLMI
+344 FLRITAGLLII

-390 IGGVFLA
+390 AGGVFLA

-412 NRIPVMY
+412 NRIPFMY
-419 LAGTVLSLILTPR
+419 LAGAVLSLILTPH
-432 FVGIR
+432 FVEIS

-458 AQFAAAYRK
+458 AQFALAYKK
-467 HPAAARA
+467 HPAAARTA
-474 SR
+474 H

>member
-89 TVGLML
+89 TVALML
-95 LAAAVYCAYSLLRGA
+95 LVAAVYCTYSLLRGA

-123 LLKSIDC
+123 LLKAIDC

-135 EGRLHQKGR
+135 EGRLHQRGR

-153 VRLIVSIGGMLA
+153 VRLLISIGGMLA
-165 ALMATRNLLTA
+165 VLVATRNLLTA

-191 AAYCRKTLLPLQPEP
+191 AAACRRTLLPLQP
-206 DASVTNASMAPEAAA
+206 APELVADVGNAGAAPGAAA
-221 KNKSAAISPA
+221 KNRGAATSPA
-231 APAAHAPELAAGIGN
+231 A
-246 ATSNAA
+246 TSAA
-252 VSPAR
+252 VSAAR
-257 RGGFRD
+257 RGALRD

-288 KYAIDAAMNE
+288 KYAIDAAMSE

-333 NSADKKGFLRD
+333 NSADQKGFLRD
-344 FLRITAGLLMI
+344 FLRITAGLLII

-390 IGGVFLA
+390 AGGVFLA

-412 NRIPVMY
+412 NRIPFMY
-419 LAGTVLSLILTPR
+419 LAGAVLSLILTPH
-432 FVGIR
+432 FVGIS
-437 GIMGAVISFV
+437 GMMGAVISFV

-458 AQFAAAYRK
+458 AQFAVAYKK
-467 HPAAARA
+467 HPAAARTA
-474 SR
+474 H

>member
-83 VLHRLL
+83 ILHRLL
-89 TVGLML
+89 TVALML
-95 LAAAVYCAYSLLRGA
+95 LAAAVYCTYSLLRGA

-123 LLKSIDC
+123 LLKAIDC

-135 EGRLHQKGR
+135 EGRLHQRGR

-153 VRLIVSIGGMLA
+153 VRLLISIGGMLA
-165 ALMATRNLLTA
+165 VLVATRNLLTA

-191 AAYCRKTLLPLQPEP
+191 AAACRRTLLPLQP
-206 DASVTNASMAPEAAA
+206 APELVADVGNAGAAPGAAA
-221 KNKSAAISPA
+221 KNRGAATSPA
-231 APAAHAPELAAGIGN
+231 AA
-246 ATSNAA
+246 SAA
-252 VSPAR
+252 VSAAR
-257 RGGFRD
+257 RGALRD

-333 NSADKKGFLRD
+333 NSADQKGFLRD
-344 FLRITAGLLMI
+344 FLRITAGLLII

-390 IGGVFLA
+390 AGGVFLA

-412 NRIPVMY
+412 NRIPFMY
-419 LAGTVLSLILTPR
+419 LAGAVLSLILTPH
-432 FVGIR
+432 FVGIS

-458 AQFAAAYRK
+458 AQFAVAYKK
-467 HPAAARA
+467 HPAAARTA
-474 SR
+474 H

>member
-83 VLHRLL
+83 ILHRLL
-89 TVGLML
+89 TVALML
-95 LAAAVYCAYSLLRGA
+95 LVAAVYCTYSLLRGA

-123 LLKSIDC
+123 LLKAIDC

-135 EGRLHQKGR
+135 EGRLHQRGR

-153 VRLIVSIGGMLA
+153 VRLLISIGGMLA
-165 ALMATRNLLTA
+165 VLVATGNLLTA

-191 AAYCRKTLLPLQPEP
+191 AAACRRTLLPLQP
-206 DASVTNASMAPEAAA
+206 APELVADVGNAGAAPGAAA
-221 KNKSAAISPA
+221 KNRGAATSPA
-231 APAAHAPELAAGIGN
+231 AA
-246 ATSNAA
+246 SAA
-252 VSPAR
+252 VSAAR
-257 RGGFRD
+257 RGALRD

-333 NSADKKGFLRD
+333 NRADQKGFLRD
-344 FLRITAGLLMI
+344 FLRITAGLLII

-390 IGGVFLA
+390 AGGVFLA

-412 NRIPVMY
+412 NRIPFMY
-419 LAGTVLSLILTPR
+419 LAGAVLSLILTPH
-432 FVGIR
+432 FVEIS

-458 AQFAAAYRK
+458 AQFALAYKK
-467 HPAAARA
+467 HPAAARTA
-474 SR
+474 H

>member
-89 TVGLML
+89 TVALML
-95 LAAAVYCAYSLLRGA
+95 LAAAVYCTYSLLRGA

-123 LLKSIDC
+123 LLKAIDC

-135 EGRLHQKGR
+135 EGRLHERGR

-153 VRLIVSIGGMLA
+153 VRLLISIGGMLA
-165 ALMATRNLLTA
+165 VLVATRNLLTA

-191 AAYCRKTLLPLQPEP
+191 AAACRGTLLPLQP
-206 DASVTNASMAPEAAA
+206 APELVADVGNAGAAPGAAA
-221 KNKSAAISPA
+221 KNRGAATSPA
-231 APAAHAPELAAGIGN
+231 AA
-246 ATSNAA
+246 SAA
-252 VSPAR
+252 VSAAR
-257 RGGFRD
+257 RGALRD

-333 NSADKKGFLRD
+333 NSADQKGFLRD
-344 FLRITAGLLMI
+344 FLRITAGLLII

-390 IGGVFLA
+390 AGGVFLA

-412 NRIPVMY
+412 NRIPFMY
-419 LAGTVLSLILTPR
+419 LAGAVLSLILTPH
-432 FVGIR
+432 FVEIS

-458 AQFAAAYRK
+458 AQFALAYKK
-467 HPAAARA
+467 HPAAARTA
-474 SR
+474 H